1 MNSAF
6 PRIAKNSLTLRPVGL
21 QRVSRI
27 GSAASIR
34 VVSASVV
41 VEVLAPGHHN
51 RPCPGFGG
59 EVVSGQHL
67 VFQTSWRLMEQKNPA
82 MTALEVAGRDLLR
95 YTQEFG
101 LTPAAELNL
110 GKPPRPDAGDHD
122 PFGA

>member
-1 MNSAF
+1 
-6 PRIAKNSLTLRPVGL
+6 
-21 QRVSRI
+21 
-27 GSAASIR
+27 
-34 VVSASVV
+34 VV

-82 MTALEVAGRDLLR
+82 LTALEVAGRDLLR
-95 YTQEFG
+95 YTQKFG

>member
-1 MNSAF
+1 M
-6 PRIAKNSLTLRPVGL
+6 
-21 QRVSRI
+21 
-27 GSAASIR
+27 
-34 VVSASVV
+34 
-41 VEVLAPGHHN
+41 
-51 RPCPGFGG
+51 
-59 EVVSGQHL
+59 VSGQHL

-82 MTALEVAGRDLLR
+82 LTVLEVAGRDLLR